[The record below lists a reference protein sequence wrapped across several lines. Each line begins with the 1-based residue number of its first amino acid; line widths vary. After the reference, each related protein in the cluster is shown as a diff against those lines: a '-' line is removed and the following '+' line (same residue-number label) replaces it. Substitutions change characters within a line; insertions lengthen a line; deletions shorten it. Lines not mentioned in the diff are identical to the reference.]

1 VTSTPARVQGLTR
14 PRVVVAGAG
23 FGGLWAAR
31 TLARKEVDVV
41 LVDRRNYH
49 TFFPLLYQVA
59 AAELG
64 PTDIAYPV
72 RSIFRKAPNVE
83 VRLADVTGLD
93 AAACTLQTSGGPLQY
108 DHLVLALG
116 SVPHY
121 FGVEGAAEHAFPLR
135 WMDDAIPLRHHVLA
149 CFEAAAAERNPERRK
164 RLLTFAV
171 VGGGPTGVEFAGAL
185 AELIYGPLLPDYPS
199 IGRSDAL
206 VVLLE
211 AGDRLLSTMPP
222 HLGAYAATRL
232 RHRHVDARL
241 GVRVEAVRR
250 DAVVLAGGETI
261 PTGTVVWTAGIQG
274 DPAVRTWG
282 LPMGPGGR
290 VPVREDLS
298 VEGHPEIHVVGDL
311 AYREDRDGEP
321 LPQVAQVAIQQGRS
335 VGANILRKVRGEAAK
350 PFRYVDPGMLAVI
363 GRNAAVAQVFGRA
376 FKGLVAW
383 VLWLTIHITW
393 LIGFRARALV
403 LVNWAWNYVFFRRS
417 VRLILPGIRAEIEE
431 GGPVPGVPPSA
442 GAV

>member
-1 VTSTPARVQGLTR
+1 
-14 PRVVVAGAG
+14 
-23 FGGLWAAR
+23 
-31 TLARKEVDVV
+31 
-41 LVDRRNYH
+41 
-49 TFFPLLYQVA
+49 VA

-64 PTDIAYPV
+64 PGDIAYPV
-72 RSIFRKAPNVE
+72 RAIFRRASNVE
-83 VRLADVTGLD
+83 VRMADVTGLD
-93 AAACTLQTSGGPLQY
+93 AEARTLHTSAGPLAY

-149 CFEAAAAERNPERRK
+149 CFEAAAAEPDPVRR
-164 RLLTFAV
+164 RGLLTFAV

-185 AELIYGPLLPDYPS
+185 AELIHGPLLPDYPG
-199 IGRSDAL
+199 IDARGVG

-222 HLGAYAATRL
+222 PLGAYAATRL
-232 RHRHVDARL
+232 RRRRVDARL
-241 GVRVEAVRR
+241 GERVEAVHADR
-250 DAVVLAGGETI
+250 VVLAGGETV
-261 PTGTVVWTAGIQG
+261 PTETVVWTAGIQG
-274 DPAVRTWG
+274 DPAVRGWG
-282 LPMGPGGR
+282 LPVGPGGR
-290 VPVREDLS
+290 IPVGEDLS

-311 AYREDRDGEP
+311 AYREDGHGRP

-335 VGANILRKVRGEAAK
+335 VGTNLLRNVRGEEAK
-350 PFRYVDPGMLAVI
+350 PFHYVDPGMLAVI

-393 LIGFRARALV
+393 LIGFRNRALV

-417 VRLILPGIRAEIEE
+417 VRLILPGLRAGKTEAERVS
-431 GGPVPGVPPSA
+431 GGTGV
-442 GAV
+442 G